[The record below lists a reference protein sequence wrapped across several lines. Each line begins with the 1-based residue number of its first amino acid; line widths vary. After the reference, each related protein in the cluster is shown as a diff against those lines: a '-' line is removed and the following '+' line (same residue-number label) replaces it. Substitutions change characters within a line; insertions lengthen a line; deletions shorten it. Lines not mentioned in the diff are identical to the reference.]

1 MYLLDD
7 YTSASSVLLA
17 SVEELREST
26 EKVRAPPPG
35 TPEPALITRGYASDD
50 YPHQADRTSRD
61 GAREGRQEC
70 GGEVGRRE
78 PARRVQEADCELDWR
93 WIAGRGN
100 GN

>member
-35 TPEPALITRGYASDD
+35 HS
-50 YPHQADRTSRD
+50 
-61 GAREGRQEC
+61 
-70 GGEVGRRE
+70 
-78 PARRVQEADCELDWR
+78 
-93 WIAGRGN
+93 
-100 GN
+100 